1 MDAEKEKQNV
11 ALDDA
16 LSPRQARDLFEELKS
31 VKDLL
36 AVKESAIEVL
46 KLEVETAKQFELKLG
61 EREEIIDGLEEEVSN
76 MKTLEAQAK
85 GSLAE
90 SNKRIEELEA
100 EMEKRKASEYMLR
113 DTLVARSK
121 ELEDVKTELEES
133 RGEIASLHEEMEKL
147 KNSSTT
153 EEDDVYIIDKPKIEP
168 TDPVQRELKNLRD
181 ELQLAKDNMARAQDG
196 EKYATLRAKRLY
208 NQTEKLE
215 SELKIATAAEE
226 KSKKAMDNLAY
237 ALKEVA
243 TEANYSKE
251 KLISTRSELEC
262 LKEEACKLKEMLK
275 NSENKYQTLFVES
288 KREAE
293 QQNNTIERLRSE
305 ADEALL
311 AWTGKEMGFV
321 GCIKKIEEEKSIVQ
335 HENARLTESL
345 KAAESMTRAAREE
358 SYKLRDIL
366 RQAVNEANAAKVAAS
381 TARDENSQL
390 KDLLA
395 EKDEAGHFLTRE
407 NERLR
412 INEAAANENI
422 KELKRLLSAASKE
435 SKDSKDSKEFKEFK
449 ELKDSRELKNDK
461 NDDKLE
467 SGFFSSTS
475 SVVGDPEEDIKPI
488 KTFSFDLN
496 EIKIMHEPVDL
507 DEPFVDE
514 DPEKTEA
521 LKGSIFDPA
530 VETPKS
536 EPHTPKPNF
545 HHRRGSSSVAF
556 VDDGE
561 TSNSEDL
568 DSLDSNHFE
577 DAESDKTGHR
587 RRRSALLRRFGDLI
601 MRKSFHTRKE
611 PPTE

>member
-1 MDAEKEKQNV
+1 MDDEKEKRNV
-11 ALDDA
+11 DLNDA

-31 VKDLL
+31 LKELL

-61 EREEIIDGLEEEVSN
+61 EREEIIDGLEEELSN
-76 MKTLEAQAK
+76 MKTLEAQTK

-90 SNKRIEELEA
+90 SNKRIEELKA
-100 EMEKRKASEYMLR
+100 ETEKRKASEYTLR

-121 ELEDVKTELEES
+121 QLEDVKTELEES
-133 RGEIASLHEEMEKL
+133 RGEIASLIEEMEKL

-153 EEDDVYIIDKPKIEP
+153 EEDDIYIIDKPKIEP
-168 TDPVQRELKNLRD
+168 TDPVQRELQNLRA
-181 ELQLAKDNMARAQDG
+181 EIQLAKDNMARAQDG

-215 SELKIATAAEE
+215 NELKITTAAEE
-226 KSKKAMDNLAY
+226 KSKKAMDNLAF

-251 KLISTRSELEC
+251 KLISTRSELEYV
-262 LKEEACKLKEMLK
+262 KEEACKLKEKLK

-335 HENARLTESL
+335 HENTRLTESL

-366 RQAVNEANAAKVAAS
+366 RQAVSEANAAKVAAS

-395 EKDEAGHFLTRE
+395 EKDEAVHFLTRE

-422 KELKRLLSAASKE
+422 KELKRFLSTASKE
-435 SKDSKDSKEFKEFK
+435 TKESKDSKEFKE
-449 ELKDSRELKNDK
+449 LRDSRELKNDK

-496 EIKIMHEPVDL
+496 EIKIMHEPIDL
-507 DEPFVDE
+507 DEPFGDE
-514 DPEKTEA
+514 DPEKAEA

-556 VDDGE
+556 IDDGE